1 MKNKN
6 KIIKVFVSMML
17 TIIMCFSYMPVLF
30 AQILASPKVDLG
42 KAINETAAL
51 MFKNTPNPNVG
62 TLSGEWTV
70 LSLARS
76 GYKVPQS
83 YYDNYYNNVVKTLED
98 CDGNLH
104 NMKYTEYSRVI
115 LGLTSI
121 GKDVRDV
128 GGYDLTKSLAD
139 FNKVIKQGINGPIFA
154 LIALDT
160 NNYDIPDVEEG
171 KVQTTREML
180 IDYILSKEITDKDG
194 NVGGWALTGKVPDPD
209 ITAMALQS
217 LARYKD
223 DEKVKP
229 YVDRAIN
236 VLSKIQLPTGG
247 YSSWGTTNSESIAQV
262 IVALTALGI
271 DPAKDERFIKAGDK
285 WTISAIMDFYV
296 EGGGFKHVLDKEIDG
311 MATDQGMYAIVA
323 YDRFL
328 KGKSKLYDMTDALE
342 TLNTD
347 ESGEYPIDS
356 PKKSNDDKNNVN
368 QNSNI
373 KDIQSGNQVHRD
385 DKKVEYENE
394 AEEKNDEEDVEATPK
409 VIAKVLYKGEKNS
422 LIPEG
427 KQAVA
432 VQFTDEKAT
441 PQILFNNNVQL
452 YYSNQLS
459 NKNESATYIALF
471 DKNIKLE
478 ILNDISKYTF
488 NRDITSEN
496 ITFGDVNG
504 DNVINAQDALNT
516 VSAILDKIDLSNDKE
531 ILSIN
536 NNGDSKIDTLDINGV
551 VEIYLK
557 QKQCNIINKM

>member
-1 MKNKN
+1 
-6 KIIKVFVSMML
+6 
-17 TIIMCFSYMPVLF
+17 MPVLF
-30 AQILASPKVDLG
+30 AQTLASPKVDLG

-62 TLSGEWTV
+62 TLAGEWTV

-76 GYKVPQS
+76 GYKIPQG

-128 GGYDLTKSLAD
+128 GGYDLTKPLAD

-217 LARYKD
+217 LAKYKD
-223 DEKVKP
+223 EEKVKS

-271 DPAKDERFIKAGDK
+271 DPAKDERFIKSEDK
-285 WTISAIMDFYV
+285 WTISAIMNFYV

-311 MATDQGMYAIVA
+311 MATDQGMYAIIA

-328 KGKSKLYDMTDALE
+328 KGKNKLYDMTDALE
-342 TLNTD
+342 TLNAD
-347 ESGEYPIDS
+347 ESGEYPIDP
-356 PKKSNDDKNNVN
+356 PKEPNDNKNNGN
-368 QNSNI
+368 QNSSI
-373 KDIQSGNQVHRD
+373 KDMQSGNQPHKD

-394 AEEKNDEEDVEATPK
+394 AEEENDKEKAKTTPK
-409 VIAKVLYKGEKNS
+409 VITKVLYKGEKNS
-422 LIPEG
+422 LIPEN

-441 PQILFNNNVQL
+441 PQILFNNVEL
-452 YYSNQLS
+452 YYSNELS

-478 ILNDISKYTF
+478 ILNDITKYTF

-516 VSAILDKIDLSNDKE
+516 VSVILDKLDLLNDKE
-531 ILSIN
+531 ILAIN
-536 NNGDSKIDTLDINGV
+536 NNGDSKIDTLDINGIM
-551 VEIYLK
+551 ERYLK

>member
-1 MKNKN
+1 MKDKN

-17 TIIMCFSYMPVLF
+17 TIIICFSYMPVLF
-30 AQILASPKVDLG
+30 AQTLASPKVDLG

-62 TLSGEWTV
+62 TLAGEWTV

-76 GYKVPQS
+76 GYKIPQG

-128 GGYDLTKSLAD
+128 GGYDLTKPLAD

-217 LARYKD
+217 LAKYKD
-223 DEKVKP
+223 EEKVKP

-271 DPAKDERFIKAGDK
+271 DPAKDERFIKAGGK
-285 WTISAIMDFYV
+285 WTIPAIMDFYV

-311 MATDQGMYAIVA
+311 MATDQGMYAIIA

-328 KGKSKLYDMTDALE
+328 KGKNKLYDMTDALE
-342 TLNTD
+342 TLNAD
-347 ESGEYPIDS
+347 ESGEYPIDP
-356 PKKSNDDKNNVN
+356 PKEQNDNKNNVN
-368 QNSNI
+368 QNSSI
-373 KDIQSGNQVHRD
+373 KDIQSGNQGHRD

-394 AEEKNDEEDVEATPK
+394 AEEKNDKEKNKTTPK

-422 LIPEG
+422 LIPEN

-441 PQILFNNNVQL
+441 PQILFNNVEL
-452 YYSNQLS
+452 YYSNELS

-478 ILNDISKYTF
+478 ILNDITKYTF

-516 VSAILDKIDLSNDKE
+516 VSVILDKIDLSNDRE
-531 ILSIN
+531 ILAIN
-536 NNGDSKIDTLDINGV
+536 NNGDSKLDTLDINGIM
-551 VEIYLK
+551 ERYLK

>member
-1 MKNKN
+1 
-6 KIIKVFVSMML
+6 
-17 TIIMCFSYMPVLF
+17 MPVLF
-30 AQILASPKVDLG
+30 AQTLASPKVDLG

-62 TLSGEWTV
+62 TLAGEWTV

-76 GYKVPQS
+76 GYKIPQG

-128 GGYDLTKSLAD
+128 GGYDLTKPLAD

-217 LARYKD
+217 LAKYKD
-223 DEKVKP
+223 EEKVKP

-271 DPAKDERFIKAGDK
+271 DPAKDERFIKAGGK
-285 WTISAIMDFYV
+285 WTIPAIMDFYV

-311 MATDQGMYAIVA
+311 MATDQGMYAIIA

-328 KGKSKLYDMTDALE
+328 KGKNKLYDMTDALE
-342 TLNTD
+342 TLNAD
-347 ESGEYPIDS
+347 ESGEYPIDP
-356 PKKSNDDKNNVN
+356 PKEQNDNKNNVN
-368 QNSNI
+368 QNSSI
-373 KDIQSGNQVHRD
+373 KDIQSGNQGHRD

-394 AEEKNDEEDVEATPK
+394 AEEKNDKEKNKTTPK

-422 LIPEG
+422 LIPEN

-441 PQILFNNNVQL
+441 PQILFNNVEL
-452 YYSNQLS
+452 YYSNELS

-478 ILNDISKYTF
+478 ILNDITKYTF

-516 VSAILDKIDLSNDKE
+516 VSVILDKIDLSNDRE
-531 ILSIN
+531 ILAIN
-536 NNGDSKIDTLDINGV
+536 NNGDSKLDTLDINGIM
-551 VEIYLK
+551 ERYLK